1 MALIINNNVTASE
14 MAPVVRGVL
23 DKADALLI
31 PGKTFTDEYNVN
43 SAGQIEVAKIKF
55 ADIDVALPG
64 ADFPEDNSEESVIQ
78 ISLNNAFPQQKRLP
92 AMQASAVPFDKKLAC
107 AEQMTN
113 KALKARNVAAIGKLV
128 SAVAPAT
135 NSGANAKVVACGTN
149 GFDKDHIQHTI
160 LDLAG
165 KVADEGLHA
174 DVVFLGNAAY
184 QAFKESLG
192 SNYTPTFNDAV
203 VRDGEVTSWMG
214 LTVCSTNLLQK
225 AVTYKFRNAEGNTV
239 SVANVTGNGLS
250 AATTFDKLGAIVYDH
265 RVLAVIDALNTLRVV
280 DSEKFNGSIEQLE
293 LTTGFGIVSDVDE
306 HNVAEGIALG
316 FQLA

>member
-1 MALIINNNVTASE
+1 M
-14 MAPVVRGVL
+14 
-23 DKADALLI
+23 
-31 PGKTFTDEYNVN
+31 
-43 SAGQIEVAKIKF
+43 
-55 ADIDVALPG
+55 
-64 ADFPEDNSEESVIQ
+64 
-78 ISLNNAFPQQKRLP
+78 
-92 AMQASAVPFDKKLAC
+92 
-107 AEQMTN
+107 
-113 KALKARNVAAIGKLV
+113 
-128 SAVAPAT
+128 
-135 NSGANAKVVACGTN
+135 
-149 GFDKDHIQHTI
+149 
-160 LDLAG
+160 AG

-174 DVVFLGNAAY
+174 DVVFLGNSAY

-192 SNYTPTFNDAV
+192 ANYTPTFNDTV

-225 AVTYKFRNAEGNTV
+225 AVTYKFKNAEGTTI

-293 LTTGFGIVSDVDE
+293 LTSGFGIVSDVDVN
-306 HNVAEGIALG
+306 NVAEGIALG

>member
-43 SAGQIEVAKIKF
+43 AAGQVEIARIKF
-55 ADIDVALPG
+55 DDIEVALPG
-64 ADFPEDNSEESVIQ
+64 EDFPDDTSRESVIQ
-78 ISLNNAFPQQKRLP
+78 ISLNNAFPQQKRIP
-92 AMQASAVPFDKKLAC
+92 AMQANAVPFDKKLAC
-107 AEQMTN
+107 AEEMTN
-113 KALKARNVAAIGKLV
+113 DALKSRNRAAIAKLV

-135 NSGANAKVVACGTN
+135 NTNANAKVVACGTD

-160 LDLAG
+160 LALAS
-165 KVADEGLHA
+165 KVADDGLRA

-184 QAFKESLG
+184 QAFKESIG
-192 SNYTPTFNDAV
+192 SIYTPAFNDAV

-214 LTVCSTNLLQK
+214 LTVCSTNLLQR
-225 AVTYKFRNAEGNTV
+225 AVTYKFKNAEGTTI
-239 SVANVTGNGLS
+239 SVANVSGNGL
-250 AATTFDKLGAIVYDH
+250 AEATTFDKLGAIVYDH

-293 LTTGFGIVSDVDE
+293 LTTGFGIVSDFDTN
-306 HNVAEGIALG
+306 NVAEGIALG

>member
-31 PGKTFTDEYNVN
+31 PGRTFTDEYNVN
-43 SAGQIEVAKIKF
+43 SAGQVEVAKINF
-55 ADIDVALPG
+55 SDIDVALPG
-64 ADFPEDNSEESVIQ
+64 ADFPDDDSTESVVQ
-78 ISLNNAFPQQKRLP
+78 IPLNNAFPKQKKLP

-107 AEQMTN
+107 AEEMTN
-113 KALKARNVAAIGKLV
+113 KALKARNNAAIGKLV

-135 NSGANAKVVACGTN
+135 NTNANAKVVACGTD
-149 GFDKDHIQHTI
+149 GFDKANIQHTI
-160 LDLAG
+160 LALAG

-192 SNYTPTFNDAV
+192 SNYTPAFNDAV

-225 AVTYKFRNAEGNTV
+225 AVTYKFKNAEGTTV
-239 SVANVTGNGLS
+239 SVANVSGNGLAS
-250 AATTFDKLGAIVYDH
+250 ATTFDKLGAIVYDH

-293 LTTGFGIVSDVDE
+293 LVTGFGIVSDVDE
-306 HNVAEGIALG
+306 ANVAQGIALG

>member
-1 MALIINNNVTASE
+1 MALIINNNVTATE

-31 PGKTFTDEYNVN
+31 PGRTFTDEYSVN
-43 SAGQIEVAKIKF
+43 SAGQYEVTKIKF
-55 ADIDVALPG
+55 SDIDVALPG
-64 ADFPEDNSEESVIQ
+64 YDFPEDDSKESVIQ

-113 KALKARNVAAIGKLV
+113 KALKARNIAAIGKLV

-135 NSGANAKVVACGTN
+135 NTNANAKVVKYGTD
-149 GFDKDHIQHTI
+149 GFSKDNIQHTI

-165 KVADEGLHA
+165 KVADDGLHA
-174 DVVFLGNAAY
+174 DAVFLGIAAY
-184 QAFKESLG
+184 QAFKESIG
-192 SNYTPTFNDAV
+192 SNYTPAFNDAV
-203 VRDGEVTSWMG
+203 VRDGEVTYWMG

-225 AVTYKFRNAEGNTV
+225 AVTYKFKNGDGITIP
-239 SVANVTGNGLS
+239 VANVTGNGLS
-250 AATTFDKLGAIVYDH
+250 TATTFDKLGAIVYDH
-265 RVLAVIDALNTLRVV
+265 RVLAVIDAINTLRIV

-293 LTTGFGIVSDVDE
+293 LTTGFGILSDVDE

>member
-31 PGKTFTDEYNVN
+31 PNVTFTDEYTVN
-43 SAGQIEVAKIKF
+43 SAGQVEVAKIAF
-55 ADIDVALPG
+55 SDIDVALPG
-64 ADFPEDNSEESVIQ
+64 ADFPDDDSVESVVQ
-78 ISLNNAFPQQKRLP
+78 IPLNNAFPQQKKLP

-107 AEQMTN
+107 AEAMTS
-113 KALKARNVAAIGKLV
+113 KALKARNVAALGKLV
-128 SAVAPAT
+128 NAVAPAT
-135 NSGANAKVVACGTN
+135 NAGANAKVVACGTD
-149 GFDKDHIQHTI
+149 GFDKDNIQHTI
-160 LDLAG
+160 LALAG
-165 KVADEGLHA
+165 KVADDGLHA
-174 DVVFLGNAAY
+174 DVVFLGTSAY

-192 SNYTPTFNDAV
+192 SFYAPAYNDSV
-203 VRDGEVTSWMG
+203 VRDGEITRWMG

-225 AVTYKFRNAEGNTV
+225 AVTYKFKNAEGTTV
-239 SVANVTGNGLS
+239 SVANVTGNGLES
-250 AATTFDKLGAIVYDH
+250 ATTFDKLGAVVYDH

-293 LTTGFGIVSDVDE
+293 LTTGFGIVSDVDAS
-306 HNVAEGIALG
+306 NIAEGIALG

>member
-64 ADFPEDNSEESVIQ
+64 ADFPEDTSEESVVQ
-78 ISLNNAFPQQKRLP
+78 IPLNNAFPQQKRLP

-135 NSGANAKVVACGTN
+135 NANANAKVVACGTDC
-149 GFDKDHIQHTI
+149 FDKANIQHTI
-160 LDLAG
+160 LALAG

-225 AVTYKFRNAEGNTV
+225 AVTYKFKNAEGTTV
-239 SVANVTGNGLS
+239 SVANVSGNGLES
-250 AATTFDKLGAIVYDH
+250 ATTFDKLGAIVYDH

-293 LTTGFGIVSDVDE
+293 LTTGFGIVSDVDT
-306 HNVAEGIALG
+306 NNIAEGIALG

>member
-64 ADFPEDNSEESVIQ
+64 ADFPEDTSEESVVQ
-78 ISLNNAFPQQKRLP
+78 IPLNNAFPQQKRLP

-135 NSGANAKVVACGTN
+135 NANANAKVVACGTD
-149 GFDKDHIQHTI
+149 GFDKANIQHTI
-160 LDLAG
+160 LALAG

-225 AVTYKFRNAEGNTV
+225 AVTYKFKNAEGTTV
-239 SVANVTGNGLS
+239 SVANVSGNGLES
-250 AATTFDKLGAIVYDH
+250 ATTFDKLGAIVYDH

-306 HNVAEGIALG
+306 ANVAEGIALG

>member
-64 ADFPEDNSEESVIQ
+64 ADFPEDTSEESVVQ
-78 ISLNNAFPQQKRLP
+78 IPLNNAFPQQKRLP

-135 NSGANAKVVACGTN
+135 NANANAKVVACGTD
-149 GFDKDHIQHTI
+149 GFDKANIQHTI
-160 LDLAG
+160 LALAG

-225 AVTYKFRNAEGNTV
+225 AVTYKFKNAEGTTV
-239 SVANVTGNGLS
+239 SVANVSGNGL
-250 AATTFDKLGAIVYDH
+250 AEATTFDKLGAIVYDH

-306 HNVAEGIALG
+306 ANVAEGIALG